1 MDETKKAHGF
11 SFKALAAHVSLP
23 TLIIGGF
30 WIFLL
35 VLGAFVNLP
44 FPEMF
49 SDGLRRFGRW
59 GILTLAMVPAI
70 QSGVGPN
77 FALPIGIV
85 CGLLGQVCAIV
96 LNFTGVPWFLAA
108 AFFSI
113 VFAVIMG
120 YAYGKLMNAVKGSEM
135 AIATYTGFSITM
147 LFCIIWIIAPFKDLR
162 IAWPLG
168 AGSGLRQTI
177 QLDIVGANQFLDNFL
192 SFTVAGVFIPTGLLL
207 VFFAACFLVWLF
219 MRSKAGI
226 AITAGG
232 SNPVF
237 ANAAGLN
244 VDRGRVMANIV
255 STVLGAIGI
264 LIYAQSFGFAQLY
277 TDPLMMAFPAV
288 AGILIGGASV
298 RRSRI
303 AHVLLGTLIFQGLM
317 ATSLPVANELVAGTD
332 LSETL
337 RMVVQN
343 GVILYALMQAGGGK
357 K

>member
-1 MDETKKAHGF
+1 MLKKITNY
-11 SFKALAAHVSLP
+11 VSLP

-35 VLGAFVNLP
+35 IIGTFVNLP

-49 SDGLRRFGRW
+49 SNGLRRFGRW

-96 LNFTGVPWFLAA
+96 LNFTGMPWFFAA
-108 AFFSI
+108 AFFSTI
-113 VFAVIMG
+113 FAVIMG
-120 YAYGKLMNAVKGSEM
+120 YVYGKLMNAVKGSEM

-147 LFCIIWIIAPFKDLR
+147 LFCIIWLVLPFNDLR

-168 AGSGLRQTI
+168 VGSGLRQTI
-177 QLDIVGANQFLDNFL
+177 QLDIVGANQLLDNFM
-192 SFTVAGVFIPTGLLL
+192 SFSVAGVFIPTGLLI
-207 VFFAACFLVWLF
+207 VFFIACFFVWLF
-219 MRSKAGI
+219 MRSKTGI

-232 SNPVF
+232 ANPVF
-237 ANAAGLN
+237 AEAAGLN
-244 VDRGRVMANIV
+244 VDKGRVLANIV
-255 STVLGAIGI
+255 STVLGALGI
-264 LIYAQSFGFAQLY
+264 LVYAQSFGYSQLY
-277 TDPLMMAFPAV
+277 TDPLLMAFPAV
-288 AGILIGGASV
+288 AGILIGGATV

-303 AHVLLGTLIFQGLM
+303 VHVLLGGLIFQGLM
-317 ATSLPVANELVAGTD
+317 ATSLPVANELFEGTD